1 MLNIC
6 QSTSRGASDER
17 PHLRPQVW
25 AQPVQ
30 AHGLPDCCR
39 PRQVICLQSF
49 VRRWLAQQRVSVL
62 RRERDRRLAWE
73 EEQLRRR
80 REEKKEQLMERHHR
94 WSNPQRRDDFNQLYR
109 SVASKITCR
118 LPQHLQRPLTFD
130 L

>member
-6 QSTSRGASDER
+6 QSVFG
-17 PHLRPQVW
+17 VC
-25 AQPVQ
+25 
-30 AHGLPDCCR
+30 CCR
-39 PRQVICLQSF
+39 PLQVTCLQSF

-73 EEQLRRR
+73 EEQLRSR
-80 REEKKEQLMERHHR
+80 REEKKEQLMERRHR

-109 SVASKITCR
+109 SVASKTTR
-118 LPQHLQRPLTFD
+118 RRPRRLQRPSTFD